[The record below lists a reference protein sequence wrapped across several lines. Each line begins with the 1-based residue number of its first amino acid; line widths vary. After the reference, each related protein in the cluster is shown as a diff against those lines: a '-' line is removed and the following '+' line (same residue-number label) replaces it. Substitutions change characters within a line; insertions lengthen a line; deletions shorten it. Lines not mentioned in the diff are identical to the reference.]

1 MLNYYLNL
9 FLLKIIVIIIPV
21 ILLWNVKIKRSHKL
35 LVGLFLCLSI
45 CMIIIAIVRLMGLRL
60 TGNKSIDVLWETFF
74 QQAEAS
80 ISVITVSLTAFRGL
94 LGKKALKS
102 REKQARAWY
111 SHRRIALLRNRGKRS
126 ESEINNGQLPSI
138 PSATLTGIRT
148 FIRGNRYSKDA
159 SVDIM
164 TSKHGTT
171 EVEYHDK
178 VTQKFS
184 SESDAVSFSARNSF

>member
-1 MLNYYLNL
+1 M
-9 FLLKIIVIIIPV
+9 
-21 ILLWNVKIKRSHKL
+21 
-35 LVGLFLCLSI
+35 
-45 CMIIIAIVRLMGLRL
+45 MIIAIVRLMGLRL

-94 LGKKALKS
+94 FGKKALKI

-111 SHRRIALLRNRGKRS
+111 SHRRIALLRNRNKRS
-126 ESEINNGQLPSI
+126 ESEIDRGQQLPSI

-159 SVDIM
+159 SVDVM
-164 TSKHGTT
+164 TLKHGTT
-171 EVEYHDK
+171 EVPEYHFK
-178 VTQKFS
+178 GTQKIS
-184 SESDAVSFSARNSF
+184 SESDAVSFSATNSF